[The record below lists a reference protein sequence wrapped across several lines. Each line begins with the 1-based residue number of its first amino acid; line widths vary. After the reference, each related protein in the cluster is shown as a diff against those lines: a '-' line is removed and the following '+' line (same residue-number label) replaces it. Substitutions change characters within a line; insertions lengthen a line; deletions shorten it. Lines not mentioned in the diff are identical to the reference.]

1 MSNINQNNEIEY
13 INKEISLLQDRLK
26 INEKSLNQ
34 FQNGLM
40 RMGRI
45 RVKQGQR
52 TNLSKTK
59 KIQNILK
66 DIFKTKIKHMK
77 KGRSTKK
84 CTCTCKKKKGI
95 I

>member
-1 MSNINQNNEIEY
+1 MGI
-13 INKEISLLQDRLK
+13 
-26 INEKSLNQ
+26 
-34 FQNGLM
+34 
-40 RMGRI
+40 GRI
-45 RVKQGQR
+45 WVKQGQN

-95 I
+95 IWKRIKDYSKNAESFTKWI